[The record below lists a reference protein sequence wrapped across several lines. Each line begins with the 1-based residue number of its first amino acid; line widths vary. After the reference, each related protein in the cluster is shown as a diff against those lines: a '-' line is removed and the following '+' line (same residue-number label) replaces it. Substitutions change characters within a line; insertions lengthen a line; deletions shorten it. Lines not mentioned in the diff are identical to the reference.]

1 MVVTHL
7 SRFKFVTLFLLVV
20 LGINVYGTGSK
31 EKTPGPGTDGLYSV
45 PILYNGALSVV
56 KKSGETTIGKVI
68 KDKFNIEFEFISMT
82 ADAQERMNL
91 MLAAGDYPEILRI
104 EGLDIMSK
112 YIKAGAAL
120 PLDDYVAKSKYF
132 KERFKEQIPLWKLT
146 GNGKVYNWDWLE
158 PQQFEVGL
166 DINDIGVRTDVLEQQ
181 GWPNLLS
188 EDDYVDFLKKG
199 IAANPVTNGQKTIGM
214 VVPLAESWGMTG
226 LFVMLEKGG
235 TYIDTGDNMS
245 TCWNHTDQRFE
256 DFFLNKHT
264 QENFKFFNR
273 LYREG
278 LLDKECFTDFGT
290 QVGEKL
296 NSGRALSVW
305 YTLWLAGG
313 ANSELIKSG
322 NPNMQ
327 YINMPI
333 RSNSQ
338 VKSNLKR
345 PIRVEMSR
353 PFDSYIITNKAKNPQ
368 RLFDLLDWASSE
380 EGQVLLQSGIEGVHY
395 TIKNGKRVPTEAY
408 VKGMSSDPEYAEKN
422 GFNIFSFLGAA
433 KTFAADG
440 QAYNLLLDPNY
451 RDSITLTERQMEAYR
466 KLGWKNSLEYWLKT
480 GVSAPVGL
488 PARVVIDPSS
498 ELGRLNEK
506 VTQFR
511 VQAAAT
517 LITAPTEAEYNKL
530 LAGIMEDYKKLNAQR
545 VIDEYNRILGD
556 LQAQLKK

>member
-1 MVVTHL
+1 MSLHL
-7 SRFKFVTLFLLVV
+7 VRFKLVALVALALL
-20 LGINVYGTGSK
+20 GANVYAGGSK
-31 EKTPGPGTDGLYSV
+31 DKAAKPAAGGLYTV
-45 PILYNGALSVV
+45 PILYNGALATV
-56 KKSGETTIGKVI
+56 KKSGETVIGKVI

-82 ADAQERMNL
+82 ADAQERMNM
-91 MLAAGDYPEILRI
+91 MLAAGDYPELLRI

-120 PLDDYVAKSKYF
+120 PLDDYVTSSKYF

-146 GNGKVYNWDWLE
+146 GNGKLYNWDWLE

-188 EDDYVDFLKKG
+188 EDDYVAFLKKG
-199 IAANPVTNGQKTIGM
+199 IADNPMTNGQKTIGM

-235 TYIDTGDNMS
+235 DYIDTGDNMS
-245 TCWNHTDQRFE
+245 TCWNNTEQRFE

-264 QENFKFFNR
+264 QENFRFFNR

-296 NSGRALSVW
+296 NTGRALSVW

-338 VKSNLKR
+338 VKDNKTR
-345 PIRVEMSR
+345 PIRVEITR
-353 PFDSYIITNKAKNPQ
+353 PFDSYIITKNAKDPK
-368 RLFDLLDWASSE
+368 RLFDLIDWASSE
-380 EGQVLLQSGIEGVHY
+380 EGQVLLQSGVEGVHY
-395 TIKNGKRVPTEAY
+395 TIKDGKRVPTDAF
-408 VKGMSSDPEYAEKN
+408 VTGMSADPEYAEKN

-440 QAYNLLLDPNY
+440 QAYNLLLDANY
-451 RDSITLTERQMEAYR
+451 RDKITLTDRQMEAY
-466 KLGWKNSLEYWLKT
+466 KNLGWKNSLEYWLKT

-488 PARVVIDPSS
+488 PARVVIDSES
-498 ELGRLNEK
+498 ELGRLNQK

-511 VQAAAT
+511 VQAAAA
-517 LITAPTEAEYNKL
+517 LITAGTEAEYNKL
-530 LAGIMEDYKKLNAQR
+530 YAGFMEDYKKLNANR
-545 VIDEYNRILGD
+545 VIDEYNRILGE
-556 LQAQLKK
+556 LKAGLK

>member
-1 MVVTHL
+1 MSLQLV
-7 SRFKFVTLFLLVV
+7 RFKLVSLAVLVLL
-20 LGINVYGTGSK
+20 GANVFASGGK
-31 EKTPGPGTDGLYSV
+31 DKAAKPAAGGLYSI
-45 PILYNGALSVV
+45 PILYNGALATV
-56 KKSGETTIGKVI
+56 KTSGETVIGKVI

-82 ADAQERMNL
+82 ADAQERMNM

-120 PLDDYVAKSKYF
+120 PLDDYVTSSKYF

-146 GNGKVYNWDWLE
+146 GNGKLYNWDWLE

-188 EDDYVDFLKKG
+188 EDDYVAFLKKG
-199 IAANPVTNGQKTIGM
+199 LADNPMTNGQKTIGM
-214 VVPLAESWGMTG
+214 VVPLAESWGMSLTN
-226 LFVMLEKGG
+226 VMIEKGG
-235 TYIDTGDNMS
+235 DYIDTGDNLS
-245 TCWNHTDQRFE
+245 TCWNQAEGRFE
-256 DFFLNKHT
+256 DVFLNKYT
-264 QENFKFFNR
+264 QENIRFFNR

-290 QVGEKL
+290 QVAEKL
-296 NSGRALSVW
+296 NSGRALSVF

-322 NPNMQ
+322 NSDMQ

-333 RSNSQ
+333 RTNTQ
-338 VKSNLKR
+338 VKENTKR
-345 PIRVEMSR
+345 QIRVEITR
-353 PFDSYIITNKAKNPQ
+353 PFDSYIITKNAKDPK
-368 RLFDLLDWASSE
+368 RLFELLDWASSE
-380 EGQVLLQSGIEGVHY
+380 EGQVLLQSGVEGVHY
-395 TIKNGKRVPTEAY
+395 TIKDGKRVPTEAF
-408 VKGMSSDPEYAEKN
+408 VTGMSADPEYAEKN

-440 QAYNLLLDPNY
+440 QAYNLLLDANY
-451 RDSITLTERQMEAYR
+451 RDKITLTERQMEAYK

-488 PARVVIDPSS
+488 IARVVIDQDN
-498 ELGRLNEK
+498 ELSMLNQK

-511 VQAAAT
+511 YQAAAT
-517 LITAPTEAEYNKL
+517 LITAKSEAEYQKM
-530 LAGIMEDYKKLNAQR
+530 LAGILEDYKKLNAQR
-545 VIDEYNRILGD
+545 VVDEYNKVYNE
-556 LQAQLKK
+556 LKAGLKN